1 MDEIEIRR
9 VFKLTRDEINLAIV
23 SFYTWLEINNY
34 ARANKEVYRSMNKTP
49 SFWNINLYG
58 LQSSFFM
65 ALGRIFDDGRDSH
78 SIHKFLAACI
88 SRHQDFS
95 FESLK
100 ERKRKIF
107 KNEERELDEYMKET
121 YQPEV
126 GDFRKLKREVNAHRR
141 NFDEIYKDIR
151 DYVFAHNIANAPRAS
166 AELFGNTKIS
176 DIEEI
181 LAFLYDLQEVIS
193 ELYHNG
199 IKPELG
205 VKDYDY
211 KKRISVDVKQAMG
224 MLVTDESKA

>member
-1 MDEIEIRR
+1 
-9 VFKLTRDEINLAIV
+9 
-23 SFYTWLEINNY
+23 
-34 ARANKEVYRSMNKTP
+34 
-49 SFWNINLYG
+49 
-58 LQSSFFM
+58 M

-107 KNEERELDEYMKET
+107 KNEEGQLEEYMKET

-126 GDFRKLKREVNAHRR
+126 RDFRELKREVKAHRR

-151 DYVFAHNIANAPRAS
+151 DYVFAHNIANAPGAS

-176 DIEEI
+176 DIEEM
-181 LAFLYDLQEVIS
+181 LAFLYDLQEVIW

-211 KKRISVDVKQAMG
+211 KKRISADVKQAMG